1 MIKGDNNMKKDRNAF
16 FQNQS
21 ASSYFYPTTP
31 NMGGMMPNMGGAYP
45 MATESSSNFYQGPI
59 MQQPNVGAD
68 YSSELESRLAKIE
81 RQISRLDSRVTKL
94 ESETLTSSS
103 GSNDYTT
110 NNNMYML

>member
-1 MIKGDNNMKKDRNAF
+1 MKKDRNAF

-31 NMGGMMPNMGGAYP
+31 MPNMPAMGGYP

-59 MQQPNVGAD
+59 MTPVYDNTSN

-81 RQISRLDSRVTKL
+81 RQINRLDTRISKL
-94 ESETLTSSS
+94 ESELAANNTT
-103 GSNDYTT
+103 DYTT
-110 NNNMYML
+110 NNNMYMV